1 MKFAF
6 FDETGRVREAHNDDT
21 KEGLPDGAVE
31 LTDEQ
36 WEARWDLVLTGGT
49 VSVSAQTPALSALRE
64 AAAARLSRETRAAIR
79 AGYDC
84 DALGAM
90 HHYPANE
97 TDQLNVAGLVVAAML
112 DGTGC
117 NTSCADGSGV
127 WARRSPTAEQIQ
139 AVGRAARDHV
149 AAAQAAYEIALQ
161 TLNAAETAEAVSAV
175 SL

>member
-6 FDETGRVREAHNDDT
+6 FDEAGRVREAHNDETIT
-21 KEGLPDGAVE
+21 KLPAGSFE
-31 LTDEQ
+31 LTDDQ
-36 WEARWDLVLTGGT
+36 WSARCDLALIDGVIQI
-49 VSVSAQTPALSALRE
+49 SATPPAISALRE
-64 AAAARLSRETRAAIR
+64 EAAARLSRETRAAIR
-79 AGYDC
+79 AGYEC
-84 DALGAM
+84 SALGSV
-90 HHYPANE
+90 HHYPATE

-112 DGTGC
+112 DNVGGSTW
-117 NTSCADGSGV
+117 CADGAGV
-127 WARRSPTAEQIQ
+127 WERRAHTAEQIQ